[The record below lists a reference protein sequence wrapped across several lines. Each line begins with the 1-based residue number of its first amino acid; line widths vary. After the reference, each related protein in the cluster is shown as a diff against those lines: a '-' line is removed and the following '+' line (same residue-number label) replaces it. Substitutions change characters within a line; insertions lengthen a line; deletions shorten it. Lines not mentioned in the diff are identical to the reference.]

1 MAHVLVGTIVDDLI
15 RTGSGLVQSGS
26 SVVQTQGSAV
36 AQQLLHS
43 TEFDQVLNAVQLKAQ
58 AAVVEETKKNAVALF
73 ALAIGGGAIGGMIF
87 KGWAGAAMAAGLMV
101 WAGSTIVQGAQAP
114 KKK

>member
-15 RTGSGLVQSGS
+15 RAGGGVVQSGAG
-26 SVVQTQGSAV
+26 VVQTQGSAV
-36 AQQLLHS
+36 AQQLLRS
-43 TEFDQVLNAVQLKAQ
+43 TEFNQVLDAVQLKAQ
-58 AAVVEETKKNAVALF
+58 AAVVEETKKNAIALF

-87 KGWAGAAMAAGLMV
+87 KGWVGAALASGLMV